1 MGIGTLN
8 TYIPLFFHIGL
19 KLLPIFDV
27 EYVRNAMLLTEP
39 KSKNTNS

>member
-1 MGIGTLN
+1 MDIGTLN
-8 TYIPLFFHIGL
+8 TYTISFHIGL